1 METGINEQHTLR
13 EALTFEGVGLHTGA
27 PARVRIVPQPAGTG
41 IVFRLDGA
49 VTFPAH
55 AEYVVDTRRATV
67 LGAGGST
74 VSTVEHVLSALAG
87 MQVDNAMLDVSGP
100 EIPVLDGSAAPF
112 ANAIADARRV
122 AQGVAAQHFTVT
134 APRAYRDGDALLV
147 LLPAAAFAV
156 RCSTSF
162 PAPIGAGYFE
172 AALDPAIYR
181 ERVAAART
189 FGFLHEVEA
198 LVQSGLARG
207 GTLDNALVF
216 APEGPM
222 TALRME
228 GEPVAH
234 KVLDLIGDL
243 SLLGA
248 RPRFEVLA
256 IKSGHRL
263 HAQATRD
270 LRAAAASGIAS

>member
-1 METGINEQHTLR
+1 M
-13 EALTFEGVGLHTGA
+13 
-27 PARVRIVPQPAGTG
+27 RVVAQPAGSG
-41 IVFRLDGA
+41 IGFRLDGA

-55 AEYVVDTRRATV
+55 AEFVVDTRRATV
-67 LGAGGST
+67 LGAGGFT

-100 EIPVLDGSAAPF
+100 EIPVLDGSAAPY
-112 ANAIADARRV
+112 ADAIARTGRV
-122 AQGVAAQHFTVT
+122 AQGAVARHFTMA

-172 AALDPAIYR
+172 ATLDPATYR

-198 LVQSGLARG
+198 LLATRACPRRDARQRTRYSLTG
-207 GTLDNALVF
+207 GADDGAAHGGRT
-216 APEGPM
+216 
-222 TALRME
+222 
-228 GEPVAH
+228 VAH
-234 KVLDLIGDL
+234 KVLDLVGDL

-248 RPRFEVLA
+248 RPCFEAVA

-270 LRAAAASGIAS
+270 LRAGAASGMAS